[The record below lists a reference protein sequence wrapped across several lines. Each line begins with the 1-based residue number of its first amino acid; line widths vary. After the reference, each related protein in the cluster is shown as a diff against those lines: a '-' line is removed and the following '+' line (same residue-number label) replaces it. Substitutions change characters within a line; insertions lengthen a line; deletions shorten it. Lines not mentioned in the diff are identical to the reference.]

1 MPTSSDYPV
10 LARLLSSN
18 AQWAK
23 DVSAAYPTFFPT
35 SAKGQSPKVLW
46 IGCADSR
53 VPESILLAVMPGEIF
68 VHRNIA
74 NQFHGHDDSALS
86 VLAYAVDV
94 LGVEHVIVA
103 GHTACGG
110 AAHCLQNARA
120 TQEHGHEH
128 HERKTVPLERW
139 LEPLTELVRSLPVS
153 APSVPDAEALPV
165 IIEENVKTQVAN
177 VVRTQTISNAWTSG
191 KSVHVHGWVYLVE
204 EGRLKDLNITQSP
217 AQC

>member
-10 LARLLSSN
+10 LSRLLSSN

-23 DVSAAYPTFFPT
+23 DVGAADSTFFSE

-53 VPESILLAVMPGEIF
+53 VPESVVLAAKPGDIF

-74 NQFHGHDDSALS
+74 NQFHCHDDSALS

-94 LGVEHVIVA
+94 LKVEHVIVV

-110 AAHCLQNARA
+110 AAYCLSNARA
-120 TQEHGHEH
+120 PQQNGHGHH
-128 HERKTVPLERW
+128 NHKTVPLERW
-139 LEPLTELVRSLPVS
+139 LNPLTELVRSLPVS
-153 APSVPDAEALPV
+153 APTVPDAAALPV
-165 IIEENVKTQVAN
+165 IIEENVKMQVAN
-177 VVRTQTISNAWTSG
+177 VTRTQTISDAWASG
-191 KSVHVHGWVYLVE
+191 KSVHVHGWIYLVE
-204 EGRLKDLNITQSP
+204 EGRLKDLNITRGP
-217 AQC
+217 ASR